1 MLPTSLKKQICSPDR
16 TKMSFVCLSAF
27 GWWKSIFVP
36 IKANEMTLAELGDW
50 EFCCSLSALSGVL
63 QHVQL
68 LFSSHDILFV
78 CVEWGF
84 FFVVTDGGVPGKQ
97 KRDLVSLFPVSLSM
111 IYSFI
116 FTKCFILV
124 MVDPDSIT
132 MIRTLSVRQ
141 EYTLDGTQWDTFWY
155 VAGLY

>member
-1 MLPTSLKKQICSPDR
+1 MFTFCIVRSSAAR
-16 TKMSFVCLSAF
+16 TAL
-27 GWWKSIFVP
+27 IF
-36 IKANEMTLAELGDW
+36 LAR
-50 EFCCSLSALSGVL
+50 
-63 QHVQL
+63 H
-68 LFSSHDILFV
+68 FV
-78 CVEWGF
+78 CVCRVGF

-97 KRDLVSLFPVSLSM
+97 KRDLVSLFPVSLSV

-124 MVDPDSIT
+124 MVDPDSIA